1 MSYITKNIYIVIYT
15 YIYNYEDI
23 FYRLVIINEIKFM
36 TYIYYIIY
44 NIKIFIMK
52 ISNYRIFSLFLY
64 RIKFFLYIYN
74 DKRRYDN

>member
-1 MSYITKNIYIVIYT
+1 MSYITKIYI
-15 YIYNYEDI
+15 
-23 FYRLVIINEIKFM
+23 IINEIKFM